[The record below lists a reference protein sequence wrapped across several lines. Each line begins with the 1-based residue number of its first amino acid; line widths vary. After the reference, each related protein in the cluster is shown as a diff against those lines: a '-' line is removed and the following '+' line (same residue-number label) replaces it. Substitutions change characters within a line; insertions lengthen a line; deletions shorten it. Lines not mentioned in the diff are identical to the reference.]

1 MSRPHLGS
9 NRYGTPSMC
18 SDTPPSVSL
27 SPDLDHC
34 GTSVTEEMSLCTPS
48 PLIPA
53 EVSPEFRWDMLVQE
67 LNDAYTTSEVK
78 KEPMPFVPM
87 STLSSCISV
96 PSSPAW
102 LLSTDPPSKLI
113 DHTQTKRSLADAVTC
128 PPKRMRSEIPNLLP
142 MEPRPMAENLPR
154 RDAVRAWLLERRALL
169 QKVQDDVCRDMAG
182 LRRNQAYHAE
192 LRDKVG
198 ARIRE
203 LKEHRTEAE
212 VWPIDDDGIWST
224 SSAPM
229 SSVADLLEKNILCL

>member
-1 MSRPHLGS
+1 MSRRHLGS

-27 SPDLDHC
+27 SPDLDRC
-34 GTSVTEEMSLCTPS
+34 STSVTEETSLCTPS

-67 LNDAYTTSEVK
+67 LDDAYTTPDVK
-78 KEPMPFVPM
+78 REYMPFVPM
-87 STLSSCISV
+87 NIPSTCASV

-102 LLSTDPPSKLI
+102 LLPTDPPSKLI
-113 DHTQTKRSLADAVTC
+113 DHTQSKRPLANAATC
-128 PPKRMRSEIPNLLP
+128 PPKRMRYEAPNLLP
-142 MEPRPMAENLPR
+142 MEPRPMAEDLPQ

-169 QKVQDDVCRDMAG
+169 QKVQDDVCRDMAS
-182 LRRNQAYHAE
+182 LQRNQAHHAE

-203 LKEHRTEAE
+203 LKEHRAEAE
-212 VWPIDDDGIWST
+212 TWPNDNDGIWST
-224 SSAPM
+224 SSASM